1 LHFPSKY
8 HARFIAEEASK
19 SCGNLARG
27 SSTGLHCPRDDFVIL
42 GNVGLDARATTPII
56 LPRSLRPLAEAASSN
71 KSLDHNNPLR
81 ARASCEGS
89 KPANPRQSSQFDATP
104 RLRAENSSHRRRVTR
119 RFPAKAHFSNLRRFP
134 LINDPPIHR
143 FGYLKPGVLILR
155 ARDDLPH
162 SDAVRYV
169 ADLSLDR
176 RNSKR
181 RNALRSFARHYA
193 LLLCLLYISLP
204 DIVEHGKSGSK

>member
-1 LHFPSKY
+1 MH
-8 HARFIAEEASK
+8 
-19 SCGNLARG
+19 G
-27 SSTGLHCPRDDFVIL
+27 SSQRKQANRAAIWRGVLQPAFIVRSTISSSSATSDSTHGRPR
-42 GNVGLDARATTPII
+42 PII
-56 LPRSLRPLAEAASSN
+56 LPRSLRPLVEASSSN